1 MSQRKGPTGPP
12 QLPKEEPAIPL
23 DPSVAHARNIYIREQ
38 IAKVKALKEQGKTKE
53 EITKEVKQFVEDYP
67 QLFKMVVGN
76 ENLNE
81 ASLRTMLS
89 LLEKMGTGELSQH
102 QASVIV
108 GQRLYDNY
116 VKPAVER
123 ENEQKGK

>member
-1 MSQRKGPTGPP
+1 MSQRRGPP

-38 IAKVKALKEQGKTKE
+38 IAKVKALKEQGKSKE
-53 EITKEVKQFVEDYP
+53 EIKEEVGRFAEDYP
-67 QLFKMVVGN
+67 QLFKM
-76 ENLNE
+76 LLTSDPSNE

-89 LLEKMGTGELSQH
+89 MLEKMGTGEMTQH

-108 GQRLYDNY
+108 GQRLYDKY
-116 VKPAVER
+116 VKPAIDK
-123 ENEQKGK
+123 ENEEKGK